1 MRAMAWVLSAIVGYV
16 LGSVP
21 VALIVARRHGVDL
34 YRTSDGNPGAWNT
47 LEQIGARRAWP
58 AFIGDAA
65 KGTLA
70 GGLGLLLGGGN
81 VWVGYVAVAAAM
93 LGHAFPLF
101 ARLRGGKSVL
111 TFAGGMLAVAPL
123 AGAIGLAVCLL
134 VSLAARSFALGAR
147 AGIFGAPLIQLAV
160 DPAERVA
167 ATGALMTLI
176 GALFGL
182 RALQARRAGPG
193 RAPRADPPDT
203 SAPARSARGAA
214 PPR

>member
-1 MRAMAWVLSAIVGYV
+1 
-16 LGSVP
+16 
-21 VALIVARRHGVDL
+21 
-34 YRTSDGNPGAWNT
+34 
-47 LEQIGARRAWP
+47 
-58 AFIGDAA
+58 
-65 KGTLA
+65 
-70 GGLGLLLGGGN
+70 
-81 VWVGYVAVAAAM
+81 M

-101 ARLRGGKSVL
+101 ARGRGGKSVL

-147 AGIFGAPLIQLAV
+147 AGIFGAPFIQLAV